1 MKTTYQKPNTTIVI
15 IEMQSLMSTSLD
27 PQGNVNSE
35 TVSDSEYNGGTV
47 LGRRGG
53 IWEDEE

>member
-27 PQGNVNSE
+27 PQGNVNSV